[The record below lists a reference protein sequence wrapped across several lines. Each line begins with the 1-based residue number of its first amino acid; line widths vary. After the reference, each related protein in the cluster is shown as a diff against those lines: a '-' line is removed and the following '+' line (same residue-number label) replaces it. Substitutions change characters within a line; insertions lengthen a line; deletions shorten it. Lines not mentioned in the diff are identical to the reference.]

1 LARNQITFGDVVVVK
16 NRSVGGRPLE
26 DTELVERARK
36 GDVHAYEDL
45 VRRYQEAAVR
55 VAYPIV
61 GGPGEAEDA
70 VQDAFV
76 KAYFALDRFRP
87 EMPFRPWL
95 LRIVTNEA
103 RNRRKAV
110 GRRVHLALR
119 VAQDRASGGA
129 VPSPEASVLEDE
141 QRQTLLEAVSML
153 GEKDRVVITYR
164 YFLEMSEEEMA
175 RTLGWARGT
184 VKSRLSRA
192 MRRLRGLL
200 VEVETS
206 EHPGGAPDA

>member
-1 LARNQITFGDVVVVK
+1 MK

-26 DTELVERARK
+26 ETELVERARN

-55 VAYPIV
+55 LAYPIV
-61 GGPGEAEDA
+61 GAPGEAEDA

-76 KAYFALDRFRP
+76 KAYYALDRFRP
-87 EMPFRPWL
+87 GMPFRPWL

-103 RNRRKAV
+103 RNRRKAA
-110 GRRVHLALR
+110 GRRAHLALR
-119 VAQDRASGGA
+119 MAQDRPSGDA
-129 VPSPEASVLEDE
+129 VPSPEASVLEE
-141 QRQTLLEAVSML
+141 EERRVLLEAVNTLS
-153 GEKDRVVITYR
+153 EKDRVVIAYR

-175 RTLGWARGT
+175 ESLGWARGT

-192 MRRLRGLL
+192 VRRLRGVLS
-200 VEVETS
+200 EVELT
-206 EHPGGAPDA
+206 EHAKGERSG

>member
-1 LARNQITFGDVVVVK
+1 VVK

-26 DTELVERARK
+26 ETELVERARN

-45 VRRYQEAAVR
+45 VRRYEEAAVR

-61 GGPGEAEDA
+61 GAPGEAEDA

-76 KAYFALDRFRP
+76 KAYYALGRFRAG
-87 EMPFRPWL
+87 MPFRPWL

-103 RNRRKAV
+103 RNRRKAA
-110 GRRVHLALR
+110 GRRAYLAMR
-119 VAQDRASGGA
+119 VAQDRPPGDA
-129 VPSPEASVLEDE
+129 VPSPEASVLEEE
-141 QRQTLLEAVSML
+141 QRQILLEAVNRM
-153 GEKDRVVITYR
+153 GEKDRVVIAYR

-175 RTLGWARGT
+175 QSLGWARGT

-192 MRRLRGLL
+192 MRRLREVLSD
-200 VEVETS
+200 VETPKDAKG
-206 EHPGGAPDA
+206 ERGG

>member
-1 LARNQITFGDVVVVK
+1 MK

-26 DTELVERARK
+26 ETELVERARN

-55 VAYPIV
+55 LAYPIV

-76 KAYFALDRFRP
+76 KAYYALDRFRP
-87 EMPFRPWL
+87 GMPFRPWL

-103 RNRRKAV
+103 RNRRKAA
-110 GRRVHLALR
+110 GRRAHLAVR
-119 VAQDRASGGA
+119 VAQDRPSGDA
-129 VPSPEASVLEDE
+129 VPSPEVSVLEQE
-141 QRQTLLEAVSML
+141 QRRILLEAMNRM
-153 GEKDRVVITYR
+153 GEKDRVVIAYR

-175 RTLGWARGT
+175 QSLGWARGT

-192 MRRLRGLL
+192 IGRLRGLISD
-200 VEVETS
+200 VEMERVTAGER
-206 EHPGGAPDA
+206 GG